1 MKIIFNPQILI
12 IMAKQRGHIKYTGTL
27 GEVRHFKIKGNKGFY
42 AGLVGGPTAEQVKT
56 APGFIR
62 TRENMSEFAACA
74 MAGKSVRVGLSS
86 LMRQMSDSRL
96 AGRLTAIMKKINIE
110 DGSEARGQRAVL
122 VSQQPQYLRGLDF
135 NRNLSFNGIFAAPFI
150 LTANVD
156 RNETELSVP
165 AFNPL
170 NSINIPSGATHF
182 RLINAISLVSDF
194 VYNSTT
200 GAYEPSDPGLN
211 EASQIEYSAYIP
223 VNETTTAITLT
234 STLAGAPSIPTTVAV
249 LGCVGIEF
257 YQQVGTEYFIF
268 KQGNSMK
275 IQELF

>member
-1 MKIIFNPQILI
+1 
-12 IMAKQRGHIKYTGTL
+12 MAKQRGHIKYTGTL

-56 APGFIR
+56 APGFVR

-135 NRNLSFNGIFAAPFI
+135 NRNLSFNGIFAAPYT

-156 RNETELSVP
+156 RNETELTIP